1 MNFPAA
7 LIKSQQFKLILQNLN
22 NVENNNNF
30 YDSSIKFHQELAK
43 KLYEKNESIENLY
56 SNIENWLKSLKYEK
70 LIKICSINNKWFLE
84 ILHQMIILDK
94 KTTNVK
100 FIFQSNFNN
109 NSNNRYNS
117 YYNKDQNNK
126 EINNFPNYNN
136 YFSMRTSSLIQISKN
151 LSKHN
156 EISNEFINEIRYLSI
171 KSKELQN
178 ENNNILTFS
187 YDLLNN
193 IDKLLDYF
201 KEISNEK
208 CFSEIIEINKILIEN
223 EKYFY
228 NFNLPKWF
236 QSKNFFT
243 LSELICSYFEQ
254 IILIN
259 YQYEKN
265 YNNNEIIFP
274 YDSDFNNFI
283 DNNQKIYE
291 SMNKIN
297 IFKQIDFKKIENE
310 IKSNE
315 KINEEINKRSKID
328 EFIIKNYTNSYLNS
342 KIKTI
347 EEQINDIYLF
357 LYKIFE
363 YGDKK
368 FITNFL
374 SFITDNIIFT
384 VNDFVLKKVY
394 EQIKEQFNIKNNND
408 LEKNKDENKKK
419 KRKKKNKK
427 KKNNNNNENSNEIKD
442 ENNNNIIENNEN
454 SNEINSILDSKNENK
469 FNENDS
475 SKNKEE
481 KNNLIEKKE
490 DINNIH

>member
-1 MNFPAA
+1 MNFPAT

-30 YDSSIKFHQELAK
+30 YDPSIKFHQELAK

-70 LIKICSINNKWFLE
+70 LIKICSINNKWFLD

-328 EFIIKNYTNSYLNS
+328 EFIIKNYTNSYLNN

-368 FITNFL
+368 FIISL
-374 SFITDNIIFT
+374 IFITDDKIFT
-384 VNDFVLKKVY
+384 VNDFVFKKVF
-394 EQIKEQFNIKNNND
+394 EQINEQFNIKINND
-408 LEKNKDENKKK
+408 LIQEKIENKKK
-419 KRKKKNKK
+419 KRKKKKKK
-427 KKNNNNNENSNEIKD
+427 KKNNNENSNEIENEIKNEIKD
-442 ENNNNIIENNEN
+442 ENNNNIIKNNEN
-454 SNEINSILDSKNENK
+454 SNEINSILKNE
-469 FNENDS
+469 
-475 SKNKEE
+475 KEE
-481 KNNLIEKKE
+481 NKNNLIEKKE

>member
-1 MNFPAA
+1 MNFPPS
-7 LIKSQQFKLILQNLN
+7 LINSEEFKLMLLNLN
-22 NVENNNNF
+22 NIENNF

-43 KLYEKNESIENLY
+43 KLYEKNINSENLY
-56 SNIENWLKSLKYEK
+56 SNIENYLKSLKYEK

-94 KTTNVK
+94 KNTNVK
-100 FIFQSNFNN
+100 FIFQSNFNV

-117 YYNKDQNNK
+117 NK

-136 YFSMRTSSLIQISKN
+136 YFGMRTSSIIQINKN
-151 LSKHN
+151 SSKHN

-171 KSKELQN
+171 KSKELEN

-193 IDKLLDYF
+193 VDKLLDYF

-223 EKYFY
+223 DKYFY

-243 LSELICSYFEQ
+243 LSELICCYFEQ

-259 YQYEKN
+259 YQYFKDN
-265 YNNNEIIFP
+265 KTEIIFP
-274 YDSDFNNFI
+274 YDSDFNDFI
-283 DNNQKIYE
+283 ENNKKIYE
-291 SMNKIN
+291 FINKIK

-310 IKSNE
+310 IKSSK
-315 KINEEINKRSKID
+315 KINEEINKHSKID
-328 EFIIKNYTNSYLNS
+328 EFIIKNYTKDYPNN

-347 EEQINDIYLF
+347 EEKINDVYLF

-368 FITNFL
+368 FIINLL

-394 EQIKEQFNIKNNND
+394 EQINEQYNIKNNND
-408 LEKNKDENKKK
+408 SENNKDENKKK

-427 KKNNNNNENSNEIKD
+427 KKNNNNNNENSNEIKD
-442 ENNNNIIENNEN
+442 EIKEENNNNIIKNNEN
-454 SNEINSILDSKNENK
+454 SNEINSILSSKNE
-469 FNENDS
+469 
-475 SKNKEE
+475 KEE
-481 KNNLIEKKE
+481 NKNNLIEKKE